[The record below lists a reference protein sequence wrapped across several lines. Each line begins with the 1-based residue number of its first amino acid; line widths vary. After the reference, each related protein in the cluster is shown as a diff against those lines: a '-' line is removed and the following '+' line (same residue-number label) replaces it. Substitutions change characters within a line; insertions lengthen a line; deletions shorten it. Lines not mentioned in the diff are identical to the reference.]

1 MWLESL
7 NPPIRGSIA
16 VIGYEESSKTSTGW
30 RLNPP
35 IRGSIGRILKKKQK
49 K

>member
-1 MWLESL
+1 MTMLATEVCI

-16 VIGYEESSKTSTGW
+16 DLLCAVIRAM

-35 IRGSIGRILKKKQK
+35 IRGSIGGIDAIPK
-49 K
+49 